1 MQAARA
7 DTAVCGARR
16 RVPLDSPPGSGA
28 PVSHLQRFSQFLLQL
43 GVPGLF
49 LIALL
54 DSAAVPM
61 VGGPDAVIV
70 LLSWSSPSQIPAI
83 VLAGTIG
90 SLLGCLI
97 LYRIGMAGG
106 KLALA
111 HVNPEKRER
120 AMKMIERNSTW
131 AAFMSV
137 AMPPPFPTK
146 PVILAAGVF
155 RAPLPSFS
163 AAILAGRLPRYSALA
178 WLGARFGDQALQV
191 VKTHTLAVVAF
202 VLCAVAAV
210 LLVRR
215 LCRK

>member
-1 MQAARA
+1 MS
-7 DTAVCGARR
+7 
-16 RVPLDSPPGSGA
+16 L
-28 PVSHLQRFSQFLLQL
+28 LKRFSQFLLQL

-61 VGGPDAVIV
+61 VGGPDAVIM
-70 LLSWSSPSQIPAI
+70 LLSWKSPSQIPAI

-106 KLALA
+106 KLALS

-120 AMKMIERNSTW
+120 AMKMIEDNATW

-155 RAPLPSFS
+155 RAPLTSFS
-163 AAILAGRLPRYSALA
+163 VAILAGRLLRYSALA

-191 VKTHTLAVVAF
+191 IKAHYLAILGVA
-202 VLCAVAAV
+202 LCAVAAV

-215 LCRK
+215 LRKK

>member
-1 MQAARA
+1 MGFLKRI
-7 DTAVCGARR
+7 G
-16 RVPLDSPPGSGA
+16 
-28 PVSHLQRFSQFLLQL
+28 QFLLQL

-61 VGGPDAVIV
+61 VGGPDVVIM
-70 LLSWSSPSQIPAI
+70 LLAWKSPAQIPAI

-97 LYRIGMAGG
+97 LYRIGVAGG
-106 KLALA
+106 RLALA
-111 HVNPEKRER
+111 RIKPEKRER
-120 AMKMIERNSTW
+120 AMKMIEENATW

-155 RAPLPSFS
+155 RAPLAPFS
-163 AAILAGRLPRYSALA
+163 MAILAGRLLRYSAIA
-178 WLGARFGDQALQV
+178 WLASRFGDQALQV
-191 VKTHTLAVVAF
+191 IKSHYLAVLAVVLGA
-202 VLCAVAAV
+202 AAAV
-210 LLVRR
+210 FLVRR
-215 LCRK
+215 LRRK